1 MLLII
6 IVSGQVSKAASVDE
20 LSSNQRH
27 ADIIRD
33 IQDIM
38 LEHYVFLDKARD
50 VNQHLDTI
58 LAQGFFKDYQDPE
71 AFARA
76 LTKEMRRYTK
86 DKHISVMPPRG
97 NRERSPR
104 PSKPSTPT
112 FQDHLNGLMHFRD
125 GGFGEVNFFEGN
137 VGYFRLDGFRREDKL
152 QIDPLMAYLETADAI
167 IIDLRK
173 NGGGG
178 DIVNYL
184 ASYFLPEGTH
194 FGSVYTRKTNHTKK
208 FINVAVDGR
217 KRLDVPL
224 FILTSK
230 RTFSAAEDFSYN
242 LQARNRATIIGE
254 ATGGGAHPVN
264 FNPIKYGF
272 GFIVP
277 FARSINPI
285 TKTNWEGVG
294 VQPEVKI
301 SADLSLDKA
310 KELAKIKATEY
321 REKPFKQLEALL
333 IKDNLSAKNEN
344 KVHRLL
350 KQLLA
355 RHHLEN
361 FMVNYIGH
369 KYKDAGYLS
378 GALAIYKANIKIFP
392 DVASGYESYAKALA
406 ENNQPKKALSSY
418 KKAVSLAIVQK
429 DVELATYQSNLAM
442 FEAKL

>member
-1 MLLII
+1 MA
-6 IVSGQVSKAASVDE
+6 VSKEAS
-20 LSSNQRH
+20 SSNKIH
-27 ADIIRD
+27 GDIIKN
-33 IQDIM
+33 IKKIM
-38 LEHYVFLDKARD
+38 LEHYVFLDKAQD

-58 LAQGFFKDYQDPE
+58 LDQGFFEEHQDPK
-71 AFARA
+71 AFAKA

-86 DKHISVMPPRG
+86 DKHIGVVPPRE
-97 NRERSPR
+97 NRARSPR
-104 PSKPSTPT
+104 PSESSTPT
-112 FQDHLNGLMHFRD
+112 FKDHLNGLMHFRD

-152 QIDPLMAYLETADAI
+152 QIDPLMAYLATADAI

-194 FGSVYTRKTNHTKK
+194 FGSVYTRKTNHTREI
-208 FINVAVDGR
+208 INEAVGGR

-242 LQARNRATIIGE
+242 LQARNRATIVGE
-254 ATGGGAHPVN
+254 ATGGGAHPVK
-264 FNPIKYGF
+264 FNPIQHGF

-285 TKTNWEGVG
+285 TKTNWEGIG
-294 VQPEVKI
+294 VQPDVKV

-310 KELAKIKATEY
+310 KEIAKISATQY
-321 REKPFKQLEALL
+321 REQPFKQLEALL
-333 IKDNLSAKNEN
+333 IKDNLTAKNEK

-361 FMVNYIGH
+361 FMVNYMGH
-369 KYKDAGYLS
+369 QYKDAGYLS
-378 GALAIYKANIKIFP
+378 GALAIYKANIKLFP
-392 DVASGYESYAKALA
+392 EMASGFDSYAQALA
-406 ENNQPKKALSSY
+406 KNNQPHQALRYY
-418 KKAVSLAIVQK
+418 KKAISIATIQK
-429 DVELATYQSNLAM
+429 DEGLSKYKSNLNKYQAS
-442 FEAKL
+442 L